1 MSHYDYEA
9 MIFAE
14 EPLLPAASAELKEHL
29 QGCEECRSLVTAWQG
44 VQSDMGTAGWIEP
57 EAGFTGRWQER
68 LIVDRQRVHR
78 KQIASIFAISLAGAL
93 VLSLALAVFWLP
105 VLDTPKV
112 YLYAFLYQVLNVVVA
127 ADVMQGLVVGF
138 LRSFTSSVSLLVGVG
153 VVLFGVACQL
163 GVLWLVSLRLATKTR
178 SV

>member
-29 QGCEECRSLVTAWQG
+29 QGCEECRSLAVAWQG
-44 VQSDMGTAGWIEP
+44 VQSDLGAAAVMEP
-57 EAGFTGRWQER
+57 ETGFSSRWQER
-68 LIVDRQRVHR
+68 LIADRQRVHR
-78 KQIASIFAISLAGAL
+78 KQITSIFGISLAGAL
-93 VLSLALAVFWLP
+93 LLSLALAILWLP

-112 YLYAFLYQVLNVVVA
+112 YLYAFLYQLLNLMVA
-127 ADVMQGLVVGF
+127 ADLMQGLVLGF
-138 LRSFTSSVSLLVGVG
+138 LRSITSSVSLLVW